1 MNFVNYIHLERSSIF
16 FLCVVFVSV
25 PRNMNNMLVLFVVCF
40 TFSGIKL
47 GTDLVISE
55 PFSSIAARLSRMWWL
70 CPKN

>member
-1 MNFVNYIHLERSSIF
+1 M
-16 FLCVVFVSV
+16 VFVSV